1 MAAFIVRRVQIRKK
15 PFFQNSE
22 KFGYSFIKSDIG
34 YMYLSFIYKN
44 PIMLSLLEIVTLNI
58 TMYILT
64 ILTGSLKIMLLENIF
79 FKALPSL
86 NQLQ

>member
-1 MAAFIVRRVQIRKK
+1 
-15 PFFQNSE
+15 
-22 KFGYSFIKSDIG
+22 
-34 YMYLSFIYKN
+34 
-44 PIMLSLLEIVTLNI
+44 MLSLLEIVTLNI

-64 ILTGSLKIMLLENIF
+64 ILTGSLKIMLLENRF